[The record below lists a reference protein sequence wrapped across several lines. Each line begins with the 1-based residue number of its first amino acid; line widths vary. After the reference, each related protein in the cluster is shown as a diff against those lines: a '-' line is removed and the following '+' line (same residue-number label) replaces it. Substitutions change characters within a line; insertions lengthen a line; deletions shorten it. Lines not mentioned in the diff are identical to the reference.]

1 MLQDP
6 GVVLRLLEVGEGDT
20 GDQMDLLSQ
29 RFTLVIILEVLGI
42 EFIILGIRGDW
53 VVVVSAVQ
61 VVAAVRVPGV
71 ALEKLLA
78 WE

>member
-6 GVVLRLLEVGEGDT
+6 GVVLRLLEVGEGDAW
-20 GDQMDLLSQ
+20 DQVDLLSQ
-29 RFTLVIILEVLGI
+29 RFSLIIILEVLGI
-42 EFIILGIRGDW
+42 EFIILWIRGDW

-61 VVAAVRVPGV
+61 VVAAVRVPGI

-78 WE
+78 

>member
-6 GVVLRLLEVGEGDT
+6 GVVLRLLEVGEGDAW
-20 GDQMDLLSQ
+20 DQMDLLSK
-29 RFTLVIILEVLGI
+29 RFALIIILEVLGI
-42 EFIILGIRGDW
+42 EFIILWIRGDW
-53 VVVVSAVQ
+53 VVIVSAVK
-61 VVAAVRVPGV
+61 VVAAVRVPGI

>member
-6 GVVLRLLEVGEGDT
+6 GVILRLLEVGEGDA
-20 GDQMDLLSQ
+20 GDKVDLLSK
-29 RFTLVIILEVLGI
+29 RFTLIIILEVLGI
-42 EFIILGIRGDW
+42 EFIILWIRGDW

-61 VVAAVRVPGV
+61 VVAAVRVPGI

>member
-6 GVVLRLLEVGEGDT
+6 GVVLRLLEVGEGDAW
-20 GDQMDLLSQ
+20 DQMDLLSQ
-29 RFTLVIILEVLGI
+29 RFALIIIFEVLGI
-42 EFIILGIRGDW
+42 EFIILWIRGDW
-53 VVVVSAVQ
+53 VVVVSAVK
-61 VVAAVRVPGV
+61 VVAAVRVPGI